1 MPQKPPV
8 QVRVWHSVSFPGQ
21 SLGIEQGS
29 IVVVP
34 VPLLIVA
41 PVLPVP
47 LVLVLPAPPV
57 PVLAVPELPELVS
70 VP

>member
-1 MPQKPPV
+1 MPQKPPT
-8 QVRVWHSVSFPGQ
+8 QVRVWHSVSLPGQ
-21 SLGIEQGS
+21 SLGTEQGI

-41 PVLPVP
+41 PVLA
-47 LVLVLPAPPV
+47 LALV
-57 PVLAVPELPELVS
+57 PVLAVPLSAPPVPVVPVVVS